1 MLPSLDPSLH
11 TPERQPFI
19 RKLRNFL
26 TDHAFEDVPTLVLQ
40 CAPFDAQTIDPMGS
54 RMDHTLLQGT
64 GELVDGGW
72 WAGFAGGNR
81 QKYFD
86 GFATFDSSDEK
97 LWAAE
102 LQDDGHIL
110 AAVRAIAYSESPGV
124 LPGLA
129 SVFSEFGVLVGK
141 YRDAAN
147 IAGAF
152 RLTATLVNARG
163 LTLLS
168 NSGYGRTRTRTV
180 GRETV
185 EWPVSTATADEIG
198 AACEQMR
205 SRLKRL
211 FP

>member
-1 MLPSLDPSLH
+1 MLPSIDPSLH

-26 TDHAFEDVPTLVLQ
+26 IDHAFEDVPTLVLQ
-40 CAPFDAQTIDPMGS
+40 CAPVDAQTIDLIGG
-54 RMDHTLLQGT
+54 RMDQTLLQGT

-81 QKYFD
+81 QKCFD

-110 AAVRAIAYSESPGV
+110 AAVRAISCSE
-124 LPGLA
+124 

-147 IAGAF
+147 ISGAF

-168 NSGYGRTRTRTV
+168 NSGYGRTRTRTI

-198 AACEQMR
+198 DACEQMR
-205 SRLKRL
+205 CRLKRL